1 MSRRALTALAALAL
15 TTACGAPPGSV
26 SRTAG
31 PGAEALRVFEQGD
44 CNAAAPLLREALVRS
59 PQEVPL
65 HYALGVCASRLDI
78 RQEAITHFQWVVANA
93 APESPEARAARDW
106 LVAVGVIRDPQ
117 PAAAVAASDA
127 AADPDVG
134 QTTVRGRIITEDGSV
149 PRLRLF
155 LKGRP
160 GTPTAEFQYVALPRN
175 DGRFEFSRIP
185 AGTYVLSDT
194 IVGKPRWRLRVE
206 VPASGEL
213 DVPLTVANAFPT
225 RDDFPEDGT

>member
-1 MSRRALTALAALAL
+1 MSRRALAALAALAL
-15 TTACGAPPGSV
+15 ATACGAPPGPV
-26 SRTAG
+26 SRTAD
-31 PGAEALRVFEQGD
+31 PGAEALRAFQQGD

-59 PQEVPL
+59 PQEVRL

-78 RQEAITHFQWVVANA
+78 RQEAVAHFQWVVANA
-93 APESPEARAARDW
+93 APDSPEARAAREW

-117 PAAAVAASDA
+117 PAAAVPATDA
-127 AADPDVG
+127 PADPDAG
-134 QTTVRGRIITEDGSV
+134 QTTVRGRIVTEDGVV

-160 GTPTAEFQYVALPRN
+160 GTPTAEFQYVTLPRE
-175 DGRFEFSRIP
+175 DGRFEFARIP
-185 AGTYVLSDT
+185 GGTYMLSDA

-206 VPASGEL
+206 VPASGEI
-213 DVPLTVANAFPT
+213 DVPLTAANGFAA